1 MNVKETMELIN
12 YLKDRKDL
20 AFTTQQRYES
30 YLEDPEEEARKEFY
44 EKCRSEC
51 GQEVTW
57 LIYMIRLLEGL
68 EVAR

>member
-12 YLKDRKDL
+12 YLKDRKEL
-20 AFTTQQRYES
+20 AFGLQKNYENE
-30 YLEDPEEEARKEFY
+30 LENATDSNREFY
-44 EKCRSEC
+44 ERCRSEA